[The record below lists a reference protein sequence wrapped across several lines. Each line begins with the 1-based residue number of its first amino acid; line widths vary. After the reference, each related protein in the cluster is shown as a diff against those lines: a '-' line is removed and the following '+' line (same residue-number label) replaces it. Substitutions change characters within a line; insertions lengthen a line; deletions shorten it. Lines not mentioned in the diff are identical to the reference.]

1 MDNMFPAHNS
11 SAKLSSDI
19 SGLADY
25 VLVSVL
31 DFSVTFV
38 LVDFFFRK

>member
-11 SAKLSSDI
+11 SAKLPSDI
-19 SGLADY
+19 SALSDY

-38 LVDFFFRK
+38 LVDLFF

>member
-1 MDNMFPAHNS
+1 MFPAHNS
-11 SAKLSSDI
+11 SAKLPSDI
-19 SGLADY
+19 SALSDY

-38 LVDFFFRK
+38 LVDLFF